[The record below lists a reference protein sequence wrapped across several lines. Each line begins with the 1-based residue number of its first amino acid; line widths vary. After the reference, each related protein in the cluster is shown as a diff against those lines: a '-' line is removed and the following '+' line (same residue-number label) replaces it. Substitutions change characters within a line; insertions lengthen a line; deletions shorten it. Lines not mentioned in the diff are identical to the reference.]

1 MAGGWTN
8 DQGVQNQIQD
18 SINDEIER
26 AKNRLPKGISCNFCE
41 ECGERIPAAR
51 QKALPGVRL
60 CIACQEEEEDK
71 EEQTIALFNR
81 RGSKDSQLR

>member
-18 SINDEIER
+18 SLNDEIER
-26 AKNRLPKGISCNFCE
+26 ARNRLPKGKSRNFCE
-41 ECGERIPAAR
+41 ECGEKIPAAR

-60 CIACQEEEEDK
+60 CVACQEEEDK
-71 EEQTIALFNR
+71 ENRSFALYNR

>member
-1 MAGGWTN
+1 MAGGWTD

-18 SINDEIER
+18 SLNDEIER
-26 AKNRLPKGISCNFCE
+26 ARNRLPKGKSLKFCE
-41 ECGERIPAAR
+41 ECGEEISTAR

-60 CIACQEEEEDK
+60 CIVCQEEADRENK
-71 EEQTIALFNR
+71 GVALYNR